1 MAHVYK
7 ITDDLDN
14 AICFYIK
21 ALVLLKTKVSRH
33 MEPADKWQ
41 VMGMRLD
48 LSIPAPTIVFDE
60 MRKDNYS
67 GDAWKLHFQ
76 TINKKSLCH
85 YFSEPQHRKNEKIYM
100 TKKWEKELVKMHSM
114 VVALIQKKKH
124 TVDTPNKFSIRS
136 PPKVPISQ
144 VSSVTLESIS
154 KSQILFDTALVS
166 SSFCLGRS
174 RISAHRHDEA
184 VDNFEVALRAKW
196 ALDPSSS
203 SDSDS
208 DMSSS
213 RLSMR
218 SKLHSKNIS
227 EDEPEEGQL
236 YYALGLAN
244 ALLDDNE
251 RAVRCYITALRYLRR
266 SLRMVDSLEV
276 ARVRE

>member
-1 MAHVYK
+1 
-7 ITDDLDN
+7 
-14 AICFYIK
+14 
-21 ALVLLKTKVSRH
+21 
-33 MEPADKWQ
+33 
-41 VMGMRLD
+41 
-48 LSIPAPTIVFDE
+48 
-60 MRKDNYS
+60 
-67 GDAWKLHFQ
+67 
-76 TINKKSLCH
+76 
-85 YFSEPQHRKNEKIYM
+85 
-100 TKKWEKELVKMHSM
+100 MHSM

-213 RLSMR
+213 RISMR
-218 SKLHSKNIS
+218 SKLHSNNIS